1 MVNRVERNELESYS
15 APRRGVGGRRCP
27 NLGPRDSWAPAAFGL
42 APGGSRV
49 VGARPPPPTLPARPK
64 PANPALSPLFWPCR
78 PPTNARPLGR
88 AGKARAPVWLGAARS
103 PGTRRNKSRPR
114 GSCSWPS
121 FSILPRSQVELGGL
135 KRRVN
140 EASVQNDSFLN
151 QTACSVLGK

>member
-1 MVNRVERNELESYS
+1 MSWRVTLHPGG
-15 APRRGVGGRRCP
+15 AWVGG
-27 NLGPRDSWAPAAFGL
+27 GPRTWGRWT
-42 APGGSRV
+42 PGCQRLSASPRAGRRV

-64 PANPALSPLFWPCR
+64 PAKPAASPTFWPCR
-78 PPTNARPLGR
+78 SPTNARPLGR
-88 AGKARAPVWLGAARS
+88 AGKARAPVRLAAVRS
-103 PGTRRNKSRPR
+103 PGTRRNKSRARSP
-114 GSCSWPS
+114 CSWPS